1 MLFYLFPSFPSFFF
15 KQPTVEYIA
24 KDPIIIRLNS
34 PCVVSSPSVNERCAL
49 RLLRPHSCLSLF
61 ETTSELNDRF
71 EITTRC
77 DKTLSQLSTIQELM
91 KACLWLAETQFTWE
105 LYKLNKIFL
114 SRQIEKNFLISPL
127 VVSFIN
133 SSSLWDFYRISFG
146 CHWLSVGY
154 YRSF

>member
-1 MLFYLFPSFPSFFF
+1 MNIFVLIRYWKASANIRWRYWCIDKRYILALLSFSFLSIFFF

-71 EITTRC
+71 EITTWC

-114 SRQIEKNFLISPL
+114 SRQIETIS
-127 VVSFIN
+127 
-133 SSSLWDFYRISFG
+133 
-146 CHWLSVGY
+146 
-154 YRSF
+154 